1 MTCSGFQG
9 DADIIAVRV
18 DNEKLVAM
26 SVYEEGTKLIKGA
39 TKTRHVNIWPHS
51 TGWEMITDDGLQL
64 IERSVLYA
72 LGRIPQAVNPEN
84 ALAVTWGYIRPNK
97 CR

>member
-51 TGWEMITDDGLQL
+51 TGWEMITDDGWKL

-72 LGRIPQAVNPEN
+72 LGRIPQAVSPEN